1 MLIFMFFSSFFVLF
15 RFPLARNAHFRDKGT
30 TFFAYTQAHDSF
42 FYKKSGKVSYYGFLF
57 HLQKNDFLYLL
68 FLHERSLQ
76 ALRDIDHIVAH
87 MFELVD
93 NIDVINARLVV
104 LVVVLQRFD
113 LCLAQFVA

>member
-57 HLQKNDFLYLL
+57 HFKKMIFSISY
-68 FLHERSLQ
+68 FST
-76 ALRDIDHIVAH
+76 
-87 MFELVD
+87 
-93 NIDVINARLVV
+93 NARSK
-104 LVVVLQRFD
+104 
-113 LCLAQFVA
+113 LCEILII